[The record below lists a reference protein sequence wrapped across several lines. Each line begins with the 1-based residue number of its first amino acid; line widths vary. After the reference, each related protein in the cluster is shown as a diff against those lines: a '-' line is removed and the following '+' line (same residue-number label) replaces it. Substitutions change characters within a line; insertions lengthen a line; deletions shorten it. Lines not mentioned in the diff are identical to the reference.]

1 MVSQAQSKLANW
13 KEKALSLTSVIPA
26 HDAVM
31 QECLRLLEHLTHHF
45 GVMVKLLS
53 PILKQKHLR
62 AICEGQNPL
71 RCVMSSSITSISTHG
86 ILQALV
92 YSMNQRRRLLVRC
105 YPSISKMT
113 MTLLMR

>member
-1 MVSQAQSKLANW
+1 MVSQAQTKFANW

-53 PILKQKHLR
+53 PTLKHKHLR
-62 AICEGQNPL
+62 AICEGQMLP
-71 RCVMSSSITSISTHG
+71 RWVMLSSITIAFQHSESCRHWSI
-86 ILQALV
+86 L
-92 YSMNQRRRLLVRC
+92 
-105 YPSISKMT
+105 
-113 MTLLMR
+113 

>member
-31 QECLRLLEHLTHHF
+31 QECLRLLEHLTHNF

-53 PILKQKHLR
+53 PILKEKHLR
-62 AICEGQNPL
+62 AICEGQNLPK
-71 RCVMSSSITSISTHG
+71 CVILSSITTAFQHLESCRHWSI
-86 ILQALV
+86 L
-92 YSMNQRRRLLVRC
+92 
-105 YPSISKMT
+105 
-113 MTLLMR
+113 

>member
-13 KEKALSLTSVIPA
+13 KEKALSLTSVIPV

-31 QECLRLLEHLTHHF
+31 QECLRILEHLTHHF

-62 AICEGQNPL
+62 AICEGQNPP
-71 RCVMSSSITSISTHG
+71 RCVISSSITITF
-86 ILQALV
+86 
-92 YSMNQRRRLLVRC
+92 LLYHQV
-105 YPSISKMT
+105 
-113 MTLLMR
+113 